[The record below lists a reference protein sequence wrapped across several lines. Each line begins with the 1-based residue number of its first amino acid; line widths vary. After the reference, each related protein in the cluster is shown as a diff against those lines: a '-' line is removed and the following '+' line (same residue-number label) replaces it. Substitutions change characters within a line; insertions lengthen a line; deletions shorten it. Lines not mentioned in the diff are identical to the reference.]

1 MLLIAS
7 KSVLRILKVP
17 LRNLL
22 LNQQLHERN
31 PHPSSATFSCLMT
44 EQDLDIILEYLQKAT
59 VPAADHDA
67 FFRAFERLRAIRYKE
82 KQAA

>member
-1 MLLIAS
+1 MLLIGS
-7 KSVLRILKVP
+7 KNVLQILKM
-17 LRNLL
+17 LWQNLL
-22 LNQQLHERN
+22 RNQQLYERN

-44 EQDLDIILEYLQKAT
+44 EQDIDIILEYLQKAT